1 MYSSPWRDIPIAVRT
16 GAWCLSSPRARWP
29 DPEPRPG
36 RRVGD
41 AGEPGRC
48 VSARDWRRA
57 PSGRGRVAQC
67 PGSAEP
73 PPPILPRA
81 SAAPRLRFTRHP
93 LSPNSAS
100 GHLLPQMFRGPRN
113 RVNSTTPLARP
124 DLVREMGRCGGPVTE
139 GTRGRCDTLYI
150 GAVCNAGVASISW
163 TPERLQS
170 KRRDGRKTFPLRAGV
185 PASDGEVGAGGPHA
199 RGVGRW
205 MRIQVE
211 AAGIEP
217 ASAST
222 PPLALHV

>member
-1 MYSSPWRDIPIAVRT
+1 MPYGREHGVSPLLGHGGRIPNPARVGAWVMQASRVGVYRPGTGAAHRLAEGAWRNAPGVPSHPRQSFLAPRPPPFAVHPASAIPQLGVRT
-16 GAWCLSSPRARWP
+16 
-29 DPEPRPG
+29 
-36 RRVGD
+36 
-41 AGEPGRC
+41 
-48 VSARDWRRA
+48 
-57 PSGRGRVAQC
+57 PS
-67 PGSAEP
+67 
-73 PPPILPRA
+73 
-81 SAAPRLRFTRHP
+81 
-93 LSPNSAS
+93 
-100 GHLLPQMFRGPRN
+100 PQMFRGPRN